1 MTYQFQKERYTEKP
15 NSYWCKKCKI
25 RHSKGNK
32 LGITHYKFRSKARG
46 FCYQL
51 PPINEKLLWKENTE
65 MQSKGS

>member
-1 MTYQFQKERYTEKP
+1 MTYQFQKERYTENP

-51 PPINEKLLWKENTE
+51 PPIDKTN
-65 MQSKGS
+65 